1 MTVSIRPRISGDIMY
16 YTAYL
21 LSADPIRFGSDILLK
36 VRKAY
41 FTSGKRQKNKIFLNV
56 QGEALQCFYTMEN
69 RRPLKWKKVSEGRL
83 CERTAQTGP
92 SGYCVETL
100 DYSGTVIKKMY
111 FNLHHQWLRTE
122 YFDGFHS
129 QPEFTLMPWPN
140 AKQVGL
146 ALYTAERETPSVL
159 QSVPLPQEQALLDQ
173 LVQEVLP
180 EACAQTAQGLA
191 YFCTEQKHTLWVQ
204 MLDKLGEKEEKS
216 AARAQRTRKK
226 AGAFYFDIQA
236 LADEQTTFDLT
247 KAPYLSA
254 DGPAA
259 LQQDAALEKENKK
272 TRAEKEKVLLQKQP
286 AQTEEKRKRKKPQAP
301 AIAGPDKI
309 LPLSG
314 KEKCFYYGALDEN
327 GARTGLGRT
336 QTSQGKTLYDGTYK
350 NDMRN
355 GFGVY
360 YFKTGRISYLGN
372 WKDNKR
378 DGFGIA
384 FRPTDGS
391 VHVGVF
397 ENDAPRGT
405 AARFDKEGN
414 LVYAGSWKDGV
425 KTGAG
430 ITVAPNGALQI
441 SAWKDGKQQNTG
453 ALLDMYGAVYY
464 SGGLKNGKKEGKGT
478 LFAADGALVYT
489 GMFKNDAFEGQGRL
503 FLEDGG
509 SIAGTFV
516 NGKVN
521 GKACKYTENGTLV
534 YDGMW
539 KDGLPNGD
547 GALYA
552 ADGSKMQGSFI
563 QGKAAGCFSCFSK
576 DGRLCYKGTL
586 ADGLYDGQGVL
597 YEEDKPVYDGAFACG
612 EKCGMGRLFEDG
624 ACVYMGMFAHGLP
637 NGYGQRFE
645 NGQRVYYGFFQNGLY
660 HGHGMLFE
668 DDRPKYAGS
677 FSAGKMHGRINR
689 VSDGHIIE
697 ECIYQQGK
705 CIYMRSY
712 TLDGALLYEGN
723 IKDGM
728 REGMGCAFT
737 EFGEKSFEGIFKY
750 NEPFKSMKVIVKK
763 LEPLA
768 RCEKLK
774 NTEYESCRTTPAFA
788 VEEPVG
794 GGIYS
799 GMLGERGVPHGKGT
813 MLYPDH
819 RYTGFFEDGAP
830 RGMGVIYFGD
840 GRELRAR
847 FVKAPATGGARA
859 VFSTVTYDYILEQ
872 SGKDGDAYVDRS
884 NPAVY

>member
-1 MTVSIRPRISGDIMY
+1 MTVSTRPQISGDIMY

-21 LSADPIRFGSDILLK
+21 LSADPVRFGSDILFK

-41 FTSGKRQKNKIFLNV
+41 FTSGKRQKDKMFLNA
-56 QGEALQCFYTMEN
+56 QGESIQCFYTMEN
-69 RRPLKWKKVSEGRL
+69 HRPLKWKKVSEGKL
-83 CERTAQTGP
+83 CERARQTGL

-100 DYSGTVIKKMY
+100 DYSDAVTKKMY
-111 FNLHHQWLRTE
+111 FDLQHQWLRTE
-122 YFDGFHS
+122 YFDGFHP
-129 QPEFTLMPWPN
+129 QPEFTLMPWVN
-140 AKQVGL
+140 AKQAGL
-146 ALYTAERETPSVL
+146 ALYSAEQETPSIL
-159 QSVPLPQEQALLDQ
+159 LSVPLPQEQALLDR

-191 YFCTEQKHTLWVQ
+191 YFCTEQKYALWTQ
-204 MLDKLGEKEEKS
+204 MLDKLGAKEEKN
-216 AARAQRTRKK
+216 AAKAQRTRKK
-226 AGAFYFDIQA
+226 AGTFYFDIQA
-236 LADEQTTFDLT
+236 LADEQTVFDLT
-247 KAPYLSA
+247 KAPYLSV
-254 DGPAA
+254 DSPGVPQQNAA
-259 LQQDAALEKENKK
+259 QEKENKK
-272 TRAEKEKVLLQKQP
+272 ERPEREKVLPQKPP
-286 AQTEEKRKRKKPQAP
+286 AQTEEKRKRKKPQTAG
-301 AIAGPDKI
+301 IAGPDKI

-314 KEKCFYYGALDEN
+314 KEKCFYYGALDES

-336 QTSQGKTLYDGTYK
+336 QTSQGKTLYDGMYQ

-355 GFGVY
+355 GFGAY

-397 ENDAPRGT
+397 ENDAPQGT
-405 AARFDKEGN
+405 AARFDKEGK
-414 LVYAGSWKDGV
+414 LVYAGNWKDGV

-430 ITVAPNGALQI
+430 ITIAQNGALQVT
-441 SAWKDGKQQNTG
+441 AWEDGKQKNTG
-453 ALLDMYGAVYY
+453 ALLDMYGTVYY

-478 LFAADGALVYT
+478 LFAADGAPVYT
-489 GMFKNDAFEGQGRL
+489 GMFKNDVFEGQGRL
-503 FLEDGG
+503 FLEDG
-509 SIAGTFV
+509 SITGTFA

-521 GKACKYTENGTLV
+521 GTARKYTDNGTLV

-539 KDGLPNGD
+539 KDGLPDGD

-552 ADGSKMQGSFI
+552 ADGSKMQGRFI
-563 QGKAAGCFSCFSK
+563 QGKAAGRFSCFSK
-576 DGRLCYKGTL
+576 EGRLRYKGTL

-612 EKCGMGRLFEDG
+612 EKSGMGRLFEDG

-645 NGQRVYYGFFQNGLY
+645 NGQRIYCGFFQDGLY
-660 HGHGMLFE
+660 HGQGVLFE
-668 DDRPKYAGS
+668 KDRPKYAGS
-677 FSAGKMHGRINR
+677 FSAGKMHGRINQISNEH
-689 VSDGHIIE
+689 VAQ

-705 CIYMRSY
+705 CVYMRSY
-712 TLDGALLYEGN
+712 APDGALLYEGS
-723 IKDGM
+723 IKNEM

-763 LEPLA
+763 LDPLVY
-768 RCEKLK
+768 CEKLK
-774 NTEYESCRTTPAFA
+774 NTEYESYRTAPAFA
-788 VEEPVG
+788 VEEPIG

-799 GMLGERGVPHGKGT
+799 GMLGEQGIPHGKGT

-819 RYTGFFEDGAP
+819 RYTGFFENGTP
-830 RGMGVIYFGD
+830 QGMGVIYFGD

-847 FVKAPATGGARA
+847 FVKEPATGSARA
-859 VFSTVTYDYILEQ
+859 VFSTVSYDYILE
-872 SGKDGDAYVDRS
+872 
-884 NPAVY
+884 

>member
-191 YFCTEQKHTLWVQ
+191 YFCTEQKYTLWVQ

-301 AIAGPDKI
+301 AIAGPDKV

-336 QTSQGKTLYDGTYK
+336 QTFQGKTLYDGTYK

>member
-191 YFCTEQKHTLWVQ
+191 YFCTEQKYTLWVQ

-301 AIAGPDKI
+301 AIAGPDKV

-521 GKACKYTENGTLV
+521 GKACKYTESGTLV
-534 YDGMW
+534 YDGIW

>member
-191 YFCTEQKHTLWVQ
+191 YFCTEQKYTLWVQ

-301 AIAGPDKI
+301 AIAGPDKV

>member
-301 AIAGPDKI
+301 AIAGPDKV

-774 NTEYESCRTTPAFA
+774 NTEYESCRTAPAFA

>member
-774 NTEYESCRTTPAFA
+774 NTEYESCRTAPAFA

>member
-191 YFCTEQKHTLWVQ
+191 YFCTEQKYTLWVQ

-301 AIAGPDKI
+301 AIAGPDKV

-336 QTSQGKTLYDGTYK
+336 QTFQGKTLYDGTYK

-645 NGQRVYYGFFQNGLY
+645 NGQRIYCGFFQDGLY
-660 HGHGMLFE
+660 HGQGVLFE
-668 DDRPKYAGS
+668 KDRPKYAGS

-774 NTEYESCRTTPAFA
+774 NTEYESCRTAPAFA

>member
-301 AIAGPDKI
+301 AIAGPDKV

-521 GKACKYTENGTLV
+521 GKACKYTESGTLV
-534 YDGMW
+534 YDGIW

>member
-191 YFCTEQKHTLWVQ
+191 YFCTEQKYTLWVQ

-301 AIAGPDKI
+301 AIAGPDKV

-336 QTSQGKTLYDGTYK
+336 QTFQGKTLYDGTYK

-774 NTEYESCRTTPAFA
+774 NTEYESCRTAPAFA

>member
-191 YFCTEQKHTLWVQ
+191 YFCTEQKYTLWVQ

-301 AIAGPDKI
+301 AIAGPDKV

-774 NTEYESCRTTPAFA
+774 NTEYESCRTAPAFA

>member
-301 AIAGPDKI
+301 AIAGPDKV

-336 QTSQGKTLYDGTYK
+336 QTFQGKTLYDGTYK

>member
-191 YFCTEQKHTLWVQ
+191 YFCTEQKYTLWVQ

-301 AIAGPDKI
+301 AIAGPDKV

-336 QTSQGKTLYDGTYK
+336 QTFQGKTLYDGTYK

-453 ALLDMYGAVYY
+453 ALLDMYGVVYY

-774 NTEYESCRTTPAFA
+774 NTEYESCRTAPAFA